1 MYVRAEIVSRMHQER
16 LEQAVEQRNAA
27 RVRALRR
34 TQRRMARAERQMSR
48 AWVEATRLRQQLE
61 AEL

>member
-1 MYVRAEIVSRMHQER
+1 MHQER

-34 TQRRMARAERQMSR
+34 TQRRMARAERQMGR